1 MKFLVNHLHFV
12 GIGGAGMS
20 GIAEV
25 MLNLGYVVS
34 GSDLA
39 RSAVTERLQSL
50 GARIYYGHDKKH
62 IRGADAVVI
71 SSAVHEDNPEVVG
84 ARELDIPVVPRAV
97 MLAELM
103 RLRRGIAIAGA
114 HGKTTTTSLTASL
127 LAAGGLDPTF
137 VIGGKLNSAGYQCA
151 SWDRRIFGR

>member
-34 GSDLA
+34 GSDLSK
-39 RSAVTERLQSL
+39 SAVTERLQSL
-50 GARIYYGHDKKH
+50 GARVFCGHDKKH

-71 SSAVHEDNPEVVG
+71 SSAVHEDNPEVVA
-84 ARELDIPVVPRAV
+84 ARELGIPVVPISAV
-97 MLAELM
+97 KNQGIDELVDHAM
-103 RLRRGIAIAGA
+103 HVAMNRE
-114 HGKTTTTSLTASL
+114 
-127 LAAGGLDPTF
+127 P
-137 VIGGKLNSAGYQCA
+137 
-151 SWDRRIFGR
+151 

>member
-34 GSDLA
+34 GSDLSK
-39 RSAVTERLQSL
+39 SAVTERLQSL
-50 GARIYYGHDKKH
+50 GARVFCGHDKKH

-71 SSAVHEDNPEVVG
+71 SSAVHEDNPEVVA
-84 ARELDIPVVPRAV
+84 ARELGIPVRAADGSV
-97 MLAELM
+97 TGHYKLIDDYGHHPPEMA
-103 RLRRGIAIAGA
+103 A
-114 HGKTTTTSLTASL
+114 T
-127 LAAGGLDPTF
+127 LAAVRGVWPEKR
-137 VIGGKLNSAGYQCA
+137 VIVAFQPHRYTRTAA
-151 SWDRRIFGR
+151 SVAAISWG